1 MLTHSSQ
8 NSWSP
13 INTVDHKTSTVWVPT
28 RSEHKPSQ
36 GCSMTTTKS
45 LIKTSGNNIIV
56 NSQIKLCLIQNKSS
70 IRPSTP
76 KNTSLTM
83 MTTRKYQ
90 LYRRLSNYILIHHHN
105 TPQTNTP
112 KSTQHNSS
120 RLTSLKNQK
129 RKKKLNF
136 FKISINH
143 PKTQFNSLNS
153 VMTRTQSTMKT
164 VRAKKYNNKQSSYT
178 GKHTQTSFKLYLHH
192 SPSTTKINPKTKN
205 SFKVIKKESILS
217 RK

>member
-8 NSWSP
+8 SSWSP
-13 INTVDHKTSTVWVPT
+13 INTADHKTSTVWAPT
-28 RSEHKPSQ
+28 RSERKPSQ
-36 GCSMTTTKS
+36 DCSKITTKS
-45 LIKTSGNNIIV
+45 LTKTSANNIFV
-56 NSQIKLCLIQNKSS
+56 NSWIKLSLTQNKSS

-83 MTTRKYQ
+83 TTTRSCQ
-90 LYRRLSNYILIHHHN
+90 LYRRPSNYILIYHHN

-112 KSTQHNSS
+112 KNTQNSSS

-136 FKISINH
+136 FKISINN
-143 PKTQFNSLNS
+143 PNTQFSSLNS

-164 VRAKKYNNKQSSYT
+164 VRAKKFNNRQSSYT
-178 GKHTQTSFKLYLHH
+178 GKPTQTS
-192 SPSTTKINPKTKN
+192 
-205 SFKVIKKESILS
+205 
-217 RK
+217 